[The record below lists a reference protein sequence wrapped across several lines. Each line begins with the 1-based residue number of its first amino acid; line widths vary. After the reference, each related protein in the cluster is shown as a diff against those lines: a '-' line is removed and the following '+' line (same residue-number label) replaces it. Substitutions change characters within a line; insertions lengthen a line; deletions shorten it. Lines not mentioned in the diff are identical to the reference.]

1 MPANLGVGYAA
12 ADELVG
18 VGGVGDDVWVL
29 SVGDVAG
36 DRLGDNILIK
46 FKLKLIV
53 IISRGDLSG
62 IQVPRIEPT

>member
-36 DRLGDNILIK
+36 DRLGDNIL
-46 FKLKLIV
+46 
-53 IISRGDLSG
+53 G
-62 IQVPRIEPT
+62 